1 MEMSMVSRRALTE
14 KVRQRYALTTKALKT
29 KILDEFVANT
39 GYSRKYAIHL
49 ITHPPRSQAK
59 KQQQRRR
66 TYTDTIVQ
74 ALTFIWQVC
83 GCICSKRLKPFL
95 PEMVSV
101 LERLRHLHLSGEDR
115 QLLVKISRST
125 IDRLLAPARKRLQPR
140 GRSTTK
146 PGILL
151 KKAIPIRTFADWNE
165 DRPGLLEID
174 LVAHRGESPSG
185 DYLCTLDTVDMA
197 TCWSECIV
205 PVNHGQHAVHE
216 ALKCPHFASPQIAPQ
231 NWPLHP

>member
-185 DYLCTLDTVDMA
+185 DYLCALDTVDMA
-197 TCWSECIV
+197 TCRSECIV

-216 ALKCPHFASPQIAPQ
+216 ALKCPQFASPQIAPQ